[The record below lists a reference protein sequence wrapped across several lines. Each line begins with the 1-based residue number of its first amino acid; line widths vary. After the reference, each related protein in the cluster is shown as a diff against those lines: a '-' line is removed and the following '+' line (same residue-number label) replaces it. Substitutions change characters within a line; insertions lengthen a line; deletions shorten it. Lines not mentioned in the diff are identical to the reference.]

1 MKHITITLT
10 AALVFIYVIVVQ
22 TSCANIIPPTGGPRD
37 SLPPVLISAEPK
49 DSALKFT
56 GNKILLTFDEYVQLD
71 DRLSEFMIVSPNPDQ
86 PPLVT
91 NKLRTVTVKL
101 KDSLKPNTTYAINF
115 GNGIKDVNEANIFKN
130 FTYVFSTGD
139 SIAKGTFSGKVLLAE
154 TGDADSTLI
163 VLLHSNLNDSS
174 IKKNKADYY
183 TRLDSGG
190 NFNFKYLP
198 YGKFAVYVLPN
209 DYTKKYD
216 DSTKMFA
223 FANEPVDISNATQ
236 RVQLF
241 AYNQYKA
248 TEKPRTSASTQGS
261 KKAEDKFI
269 RVNTNIMNNELDILG
284 SLQLTTSKRIKIFD
298 SLKITLTDTSY
309 NLIKNYTLKFE
320 SSKTSIDIYY
330 QWPPDSLYK
339 LIIQKDA
346 LADSMGAELAKAD
359 TISYRTRAERE
370 YGSIRLHFNNLDLS
384 RNPVLQLVQSNAIVK
399 SVPLAQVEWYQRLI
413 MPGEYQL
420 RLLFDDNKNDVWDAG
435 DFDKKQQPE
444 LVQKIN
450 RKLTIKANI
459 DSEVDINL

>member
-1 MKHITITLT
+1 MKHTTITII
-10 AALVFIYVIVVQ
+10 AAFVFIYVMAIQ

-139 SIAKGTFSGKVLLAE
+139 SIANGTFSGKVLLAE

-198 YGKFAVYVLPN
+198 YERFAVYVLPN

-223 FANEPVDISNATQ
+223 FANEPVDISSSTQ

-241 AYNQYKA
+241 AYMQYKPK
-248 TEKPRTSASTQGS
+248 EKTPTSASTQGS

-284 SLQLTTSKRIKIFD
+284 SLQLTTSKRIKNFD
-298 SLKITLTDTSY
+298 SLNITLTDTSY
-309 NLIKNYTLKFE
+309 NPIKNYTLKFD
-320 SSKTSIDIYY
+320 SSKTRFDIYY

-346 LADSMGAELAKAD
+346 LADSLGAVLAKAD
-359 TISYRTRAERE
+359 TISFRTRAERE

-384 RNPVLQLVQSNAIVK
+384 KNPVLQLVQSNAIVK
-399 SVPLAQVEWYQRLI
+399 SVPLTQVEWYQRLI

-420 RLLFDDNKNDVWDAG
+420 RLLFDKNKNSVWDPG